1 MGVAYFA
8 GGPLVEDKN
17 GKLYGISYNDK
28 LLSRYLSFCDDL
40 ELCMRKKK
48 QDEVTGL
55 SEITLPNVHFT
66 EVIDLTPIRNFPKSY
81 LARKTI
87 NEVIDRCDGIIIRLP
102 STTGRIAIRCCRKK
116 KKPFLVEMV
125 GCPWDALWNHSW
137 KGKILAAPITLMTKH
152 ETKIAPAVIYV
163 TNEFLQRRY
172 PTKGKQIGC
181 SDVEFEDID
190 ESILKKRKM
199 KIQSHTGTIIIG
211 TTAAVNVKYKGQHFI
226 IRALGELKKRG
237 ITNYKYQLVGNGSQD
252 YLKRIAKECDV
263 EDQVELMGGMSH
275 EDVFKWL
282 DSIDLYVQ
290 PSKQEGL
297 PRALVEAMSRGLP
310 AFGSNTGGIPELL
323 DPSCIFKKGHD
334 CEQRIINV
342 LESFDKDKM
351 LSQSVKNY
359 ETAHHYRKE
368 ELEER
373 RNKFYKGF
381 FENPSD

>member
-1 MGVAYFA
+1 MRVAYFA

-66 EVIDLTPIRNFPKSY
+66 EVIDLTPIHNYPKAY
-81 LARKTI
+81 LARRTI
-87 NEVIDRCDGIIIRLP
+87 NEVIDRCDGIIVRLP

-137 KGKILAAPITLMTKH
+137 KGKLLAVPITLMTKH

-172 PTKGKQIGC
+172 PTRGKQIGC
-181 SDVEFEDID
+181 SDVEFEDVG
-190 ESILKKRKM
+190 ESVLERRRE
-199 KIQSHTGTIIIG
+199 KIISHSGSVIIG
-211 TTAAVNVKYKGQHFI
+211 TTAAVNVKYKGQHYI
-226 IRALGELKKRG
+226 IRALGELKKQG
-237 ITNYKYQLVGNGSQD
+237 ITNLEYQLVGNGDQD
-252 YLKRIAKECDV
+252 YLKSIAKECGV
-263 EDQVELMGGMSH
+263 ENQVKMLGGMSH

-282 DSIDLYVQ
+282 DTIDLYVQ

-310 AFGSNTGGIPELL
+310 SFGSNTGGIPELL
-323 DPSCIFKKGHD
+323 DASCIFKKGRG
-334 CEQRIINV
+334 CERRIIDV
-342 LESFDKDKM
+342 IRSFDKEKM
-351 LSQSVKNY
+351 LAQSNKNY
-359 ETAHHYRKE
+359 LTAIHYRKE
-368 ELEER
+368 ELESR
-373 RNKFYKGF
+373 REAFYRGF
-381 FENPSD
+381 FNDDLD